1 MRKLDTIRANFLP
14 ATFRQT
20 SLQIQ
25 SGQYR
30 VGAVLGSG
38 TELYI
43 RRALPQLYRYMAL
56 MDSADEAFKQLQ

>member
-1 MRKLDTIRANFLP
+1 MPYLFFSKGFAAFC
-14 ATFRQT
+14 TF
-20 SLQIQ
+20 LQIQ

-43 RRALPQLYRYMAL
+43 RRALPQLYRFMAL